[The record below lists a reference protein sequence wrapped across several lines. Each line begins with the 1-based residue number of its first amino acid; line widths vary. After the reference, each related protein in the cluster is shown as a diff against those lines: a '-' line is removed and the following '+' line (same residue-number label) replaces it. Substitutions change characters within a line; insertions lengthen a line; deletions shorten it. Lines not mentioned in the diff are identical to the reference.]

1 MELIT
6 GENDKDR
13 RLDRILR
20 KALPDYPL
28 PLIHKLLRQKKVLV
42 DGKPGK
48 PDDRLS
54 VGVKIIIQKEF
65 AQSSNQRFGKN
76 TKKEKEVNLSSLDI
90 LWESPDLLALNK
102 PAGLAVHGTNSL
114 DSIAQLYLANK
125 LSASLSFKPGPLH
138 RLDKPSSGI
147 VVFSK
152 SLEGARLFTSLMRER
167 KIRKTYLALVEGK
180 IDKEEIW
187 QDELT
192 RDKEKKK
199 TFIAKKSGTGKNAI
213 TKITPLSFKDGYTLI
228 KAEIETGRTHQ
239 IRAQAAAHGHPLVGD
254 IKYGAKKIR
263 NKEYEIRNEDKVD
276 IFLHAWRLEF
286 LDVKIEAPM
295 PEGYKKAYV

>member
-65 AQSSNQRFGKN
+65 TQTSNQRFGKD
-76 TKKEKEVNLSSLDI
+76 TMKEKEVNLSSLDI
-90 LWESPDLLALNK
+90 LWESSDLLAINK

-114 DSIAQLYLANK
+114 DSIVQLYLADK
-125 LSASLSFKPGPLH
+125 LSP
-138 RLDKPSSGI
+138 
-147 VVFSK
+147 
-152 SLEGARLFTSLMRER
+152 
-167 KIRKTYLALVEGK
+167 
-180 IDKEEIW
+180 
-187 QDELT
+187 
-192 RDKEKKK
+192 
-199 TFIAKKSGTGKNAI
+199 
-213 TKITPLSFKDGYTLI
+213 
-228 KAEIETGRTHQ
+228 
-239 IRAQAAAHGHPLVGD
+239 
-254 IKYGAKKIR
+254 
-263 NKEYEIRNEDKVD
+263 
-276 IFLHAWRLEF
+276 
-286 LDVKIEAPM
+286 
-295 PEGYKKAYV
+295 